1 MYASFFHF
9 GVYGN
14 IGANSRQGKS
24 ILSVARKLD
33 SASEDYDLSYL
44 SQYVIKFQGC
54 HDILQWNNRG
64 NEEDDDNI
72 MRRVHLAR
80 FRLCPQDTCY
90 PNTNEGCVSD
100 FGDYVV
106 SLNTFIETYFESK
119 EQVQEYNCENLKENI
134 CGCDVDDGDDEECL
148 YSCYN
153 NASMAYCIDDDND
166 QEYNNE
172 EYAKC
177 TEVEWGGNDD
187 GDDGDYEDDYN
198 NDARRSR
205 RQLEDAEAEEDLQY
219 FTGAY
224 CANAGL
230 EVRMGLFTDDA
241 CTLESEISYYNLTGS
256 QLPYSSESLVSTDCF
271 EYMDDKYEFE
281 MYQKAAKCES
291 FMSIAY
297 PTDSACGYIY
307 SVSIVNEDGIIRTES
322 IRAKDYIVSGL
333 PYAISLLTTTVIFLS
348 AYVSYLNTRAITAG
362 RIRNWDPA
370 ADPVAGTQI
379 ITIEVSHSPLIS

>member
-1 MYASFFHF
+1 MRKFLLYIYASFFHF

-33 SASEDYDLSYL
+33 GASEDYDLSYL
-44 SQYVIKFQGC
+44 SQYVIKFQRC
-54 HDILQWNNRG
+54 HDVLQWNNRG
-64 NEEDDDNI
+64 NEANDDSI
-72 MRRVHLAR
+72 MCRVHLAR
-80 FRLCPQDTCY
+80 FRLCPQNTCY

-106 SLNTFIETYFESK
+106 GLNTFIESYFESK
-119 EQVQEYNCENLKENI
+119 EQVKEYNCENLKENV

-153 NASMAYCIDDDND
+153 NASMTYCIDDDND

-177 TEVEWGGNDD
+177 KEVELGGDDD
-187 GDDGDYEDDYN
+187 GYYGDDQN

-205 RQLEDAEAEEDLQY
+205 RQLEDAEAEENQY

-230 EVRMGLFTDDA
+230 EVRMGLFTDDE
-241 CTLESEISYYNLTGS
+241 CTFKSETSYYNLTGI

-291 FMSIAY
+291 SMDIAY

-307 SVSIVNEDGIIRTES
+307 SVSIVDEDGIIRKES
-322 IRAKDYIVSGL
+322 KKYFVSGIGM
-333 PYAISLLTTTVIFLS
+333 PFAISLFTTTVIFLG
-348 AYVSYLNTRAITAG
+348 AYVSYLNT
-362 RIRNWDPA
+362 
-370 ADPVAGTQI
+370 
-379 ITIEVSHSPLIS
+379 SKFMLIVIPIFIMK